1 VYCISPD
8 RHKSTEEIRIPG
20 QIGQFLQQ
28 FRFGGPPTHSWVQ
41 HKLIHW
47 KLQLILHC
55 HADAGTVDEN
65 DKNREIIR
73 PYGIDHITEAGVDLM
88 NLMKS

>member
-1 VYCISPD
+1 
-8 RHKSTEEIRIPG
+8 
-20 QIGQFLQQ
+20 
-28 FRFGGPPTHSWVQ
+28 
-41 HKLIHW
+41 
-47 KLQLILHC
+47 
-55 HADAGTVDEN
+55 VDEN